1 MIVALMTIIMILIVF
16 WAHVAAVIVLALV
29 PFSIDHYQI
38 KNWLITINVSAV
50 VGVYGEFM
58 TVAASL
64 LAIDAG
70 ICIWPI
76 CTTSLLYSCF
86 EDDVDLCHVQ
96 LIGKSYIIKIFMAN
110 L

>member
-1 MIVALMTIIMILIVF
+1 MF

-29 PFSIDHYQI
+29 PFSIDLYQI

-64 LAIDAG
+64 
-70 ICIWPI
+70 
-76 CTTSLLYSCF
+76 F
-86 EDDVDLCHVQ
+86 
-96 LIGKSYIIKIFMAN
+96 
-110 L
+110 